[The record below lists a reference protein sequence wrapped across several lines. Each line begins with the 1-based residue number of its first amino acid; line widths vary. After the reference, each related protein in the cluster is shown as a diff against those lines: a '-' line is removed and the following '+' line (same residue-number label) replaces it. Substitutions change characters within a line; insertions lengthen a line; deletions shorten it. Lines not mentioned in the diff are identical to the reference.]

1 MAERPAGTVP
11 AGPGRATGPARAA
24 GPGGVSMPGGAAG
37 PGGAGRPGPTRVA
50 FLGGVGEIGRNCTVV
65 EHAGARLL
73 IDCGLAFPDAD
84 QPGVD
89 IILPDFSWLADEP
102 ERVAGVVLTHAHEDH
117 MGALPYFLRDY
128 DVPVYGTRLSLGMLA
143 AKLEEHELAPS
154 LVEVAAGDR
163 TSLGPFDLEFFA
175 VSHSIPD
182 GVAVAVR
189 TADGVI
195 VHTGDFKMD
204 LTPIDGRPTDLGGL
218 ARLAAEGIDLLLAD
232 STNADTPGFIPSEV
246 EVGRVLT
253 DIFETAERRIVVA
266 CFASHVHRMQQ
277 ILDAAAGLGRKVA
290 LVGRSMLRNVRVASE
305 LGYLRLPHGLLIPV
319 EELTSRH
326 PAETVVLCTG
336 SQGEP
341 FSALTLMAGRDHRWV
356 RIEPGDTVVLSSSL
370 IPGNEAA
377 VYRTVNDLSRQ
388 GAVVYHRGN
397 AKVHVSGHAA
407 QGELTL
413 LLSTLR
419 PRHFVPVHGEYRHLA
434 QHAKLAESTG
444 VPRDH
449 VFICEDGD
457 VVELDAGRVRRGH
470 QVPAGVVFVDGLGVG
485 DVGDAVL
492 RDRRKL
498 GGEGFVH
505 IVATI
510 EVQTGKVLAGPDI
523 VTRGF
528 VYEPE
533 SGDLIEEART
543 RVLEVLDKAAA
554 EGVGDPNIL
563 KQYMRQTAAALF
575 KERTQRR
582 PVIIPTVMEV

>member
-1 MAERPAGTVP
+1 VADRPAGTVP

-341 FSALTLMAGRDHRWV
+341 FSALTLMAGRDHKWV